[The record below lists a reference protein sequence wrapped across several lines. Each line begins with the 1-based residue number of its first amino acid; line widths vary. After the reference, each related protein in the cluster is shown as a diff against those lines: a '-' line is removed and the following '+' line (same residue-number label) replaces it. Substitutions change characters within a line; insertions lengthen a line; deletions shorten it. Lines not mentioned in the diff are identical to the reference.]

1 MRIALGTRELG
12 SALWVLMSS
21 SQARAQLVAREHM
34 RTPSESVLPSEDT
47 HGNAL
52 PDLDQASRAELQLT
66 LEQLGRANRRLALL
80 YRVATVLMSQPQSSF
95 GELFEAVAEEI
106 GARYFFYQRVDSIRP
121 EILILAAASQQRSE
135 EEAIVSSEFLAAA
148 ASAAPANRSIV
159 SGGSELAQS
168 EAFAPLLSIGLRSF
182 MRVPLLAQERLL
194 GVVSFASV
202 SSPVFHQADQEF
214 VRTFADQLAAAV
226 ERERLVQQ
234 LKESEQIYRGA
245 VITGR
250 LASWETNM
258 VTRERIWTKE
268 GMEMFGLDLPNGRGV
283 IGGENDEFRLT
294 LHPEDRHKVA
304 EFHQTADRIDSYP
317 AEYRIVR
324 SDGRLL
330 WMSGR
335 GRVIERGA
343 DGKARRVANIVVD
356 VTERKKSEER
366 TKLLIDELN
375 HRVKNTLATVQAIV
389 AQSLRDERDTRD
401 ARGAIEARLQS
412 LSSSHNLLTRAN
424 WEGAA
429 LHDVVSEAMRP
440 FLRSSHTGQ
449 ISVEGP
455 QVRLRPK
462 VALSL
467 GMALHE
473 LATNASKYGA
483 LSVANGQVGIW
494 WIPVTV
500 GGASHLDFS
509 WREQGGPLVKP
520 RSQRGFGS
528 RLIEQGLAH
537 ELGGSAHLEYL
548 PSGINCRISFPL
560 LPVEEEIQ

>member
-1 MRIALGTRELG
+1 MP
-12 SALWVLMSS
+12 
-21 SQARAQLVAREHM
+21 
-34 RTPSESVLPSEDT
+34 TPSQSSLT
-47 HGNAL
+47 
-52 PDLDQASRAELQLT
+52 PDDSNGSGLLNLDQASRAELQLA
-66 LEQLGRANRRLALL
+66 LEQLARANRRLALL
-80 YRVATVLMSQPQSSF
+80 YRVATVLMSQSQSSF
-95 GELFEAVAEEI
+95 SDLFEAIAEEI
-106 GARYFFYQRVDSIRP
+106 GARYFFYQRVDTIRS

-135 EEAIVSSEFLAAA
+135 EEAIVSDAFLTAAA
-148 ASAAPANRSIV
+148 NAAPTNQPLV
-159 SGGSELAQS
+159 LGGAELAQN
-168 EAFAPLLSIGLRSF
+168 ETFARLQTLGLQSF
-182 MRVPLLAQERLL
+182 MRVPLLAQDRLL
-194 GVVSFASV
+194 GVVSFVSI
-202 SSPVFHQADQEF
+202 SSPEFHQADQEF
-214 VRTFADQLAAAV
+214 VRTFADQLASAV

-283 IGGENDEFRLT
+283 IGGDNDEFRLT
-294 LHPEDRHKVA
+294 LHPDDRHMVA
-304 EFHQTADRIDSYP
+304 EFHKTADRIDSYP

-335 GRVIERGA
+335 GRVIERDD

-356 VTERKKSEER
+356 VTERKQSEER

-401 ARGAIEARLQS
+401 ARETVEARLQS
-412 LSSSHNLLTRAN
+412 LSRSHNLLTREN

-429 LHDVVSEAMRP
+429 LHEIVREAMSP
-440 FLRSSHTGQ
+440 FVRSNPDGQ
-449 ISVEGP
+449 ISIEGRP
-455 QVRLRPK
+455 VRLRPK

-483 LSVANGQVGIW
+483 LSVSRGQVAIW
-494 WIPVTV
+494 WTAETV
-500 GGASHLDFS
+500 GGAPHLELF
-509 WREQGGPLVKP
+509 WKEQGGPTVKP
-520 RSQRGFGS
+520 RIRRGFGS

-537 ELGGSAHLEYL
+537 ELGGRAHLEYL
-548 PSGINCRISFPL
+548 PSGISCKISFPL
-560 LPVEEEIQ
+560 LPIEDEAQ

>member
-1 MRIALGTRELG
+1 MRA
-12 SALWVLMSS
+12 S
-21 SQARAQLVAREHM
+21 
-34 RTPSESVLPSEDT
+34 SESVLPSEDT
-47 HGNAL
+47 QSSRL

-66 LEQLGRANRRLALL
+66 LEQLARANRRLALL
-80 YRVATVLMSQPQSSF
+80 YRVATVLMSQTQSSF
-95 GELFEAVAEEI
+95 SDLFESIAEEI

-135 EEAIVSSEFLAAA
+135 EEAIVSNEFLTAAA
-148 ASAAPANRSIV
+148 TAAPANQAFALGS
-159 SGGSELAQS
+159 SELALNETFARLQS
-168 EAFAPLLSIGLRSF
+168 VGLKSF
-182 MRVPLLAQERLL
+182 MRVPLLAQDRLL

-202 SSPVFHQADQEF
+202 SSPLFPQADQEF

-283 IGGENDEFRLT
+283 IGGDSDEFRLT

-335 GRVIERGA
+335 GRVIERDA

-375 HRVKNTLATVQAIV
+375 HRVKNTLSTVQAIV
-389 AQSLRDERDTRD
+389 AQSLRDERDARD
-401 ARGAIEARLQS
+401 ARKAIEARLQS

-440 FLRSSHTGQ
+440 FLRSNHTGQ
-449 ISVEGP
+449 ISVEGQ

-483 LSVANGQVGIW
+483 LSIATGQVEVW
-494 WIPVTV
+494 WAPFIVDNAT
-500 GGASHLDFS
+500 HLEFF
-509 WREQGGPLVKP
+509 WRERDGPLVKP
-520 RSQRGFGS
+520 RSRRGFGS

-537 ELGGSAHLEYL
+537 ELGGRAHLEYL
-548 PSGINCRISFPL
+548 PSGINCKISFPL
-560 LPVEEEIQ
+560 LPIEEEAQ